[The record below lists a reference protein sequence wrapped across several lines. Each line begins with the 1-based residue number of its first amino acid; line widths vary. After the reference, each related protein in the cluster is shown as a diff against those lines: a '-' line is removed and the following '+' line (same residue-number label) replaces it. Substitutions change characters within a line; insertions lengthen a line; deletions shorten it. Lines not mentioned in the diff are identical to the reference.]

1 MRSIEQDT
9 APPAIWTVQGHV
21 TVRRLPD
28 TLWIPGGAR
37 QRSQELTPLYVER
50 FRGPLADRRLT
61 IHPNWEM
68 ILICAGDGELVAEHP
83 SPLFTGTVCLIPPGV
98 AHTERSRHD
107 IDVIWIGLRGQR
119 VDSLPRDSPR
129 IAQSAACIHG
139 ALTCW
144 EVAYKAYGEIGTE
157 LDGWAHILFAR
168 FHQALNLGD
177 DSTTRRLEESIGY
190 LHAHYHEEIDV
201 PALAAQ
207 CGYSEGYYYRVFKR
221 LTGKTPI
228 QYLMAV
234 RVREALRWLVH
245 SDLPI
250 HRIAA
255 AVGFADPHYFTRVIK
270 QATGSTPCA
279 LRRNAAAAAE

>member
-1 MRSIEQDT
+1 MLGERIQ
-9 APPAIWTVQGHV
+9 IRGRHFGV
-21 TVRRLPD
+21 TVRAEVV
-28 TLWIPGGAR
+28 GAQRIDRDHDDGRGLGEREASCGR
-37 QRSQELTPLYVER
+37 QK
-50 FRGPLADRRLT
+50 
-61 IHPNWEM
+61 
-68 ILICAGDGELVAEHP
+68 
-83 SPLFTGTVCLIPPGV
+83 
-98 AHTERSRHD
+98 
-107 IDVIWIGLRGQR
+107 RGQR